1 MKLFTK
7 IKKFFIRVV
16 NFIKNL
22 FKPKKIEKF
31 TLYVGLNDQN
41 TRKQEYTTE
50 KAKRI
55 ISRILANNNIGGATF
70 LKAEGLYTY
79 ITDNKTEKENT
90 FKIEILFANKK
101 QVNNAISQIKKALN
115 QETIA
120 VVREKVASA
129 LI

>member
-1 MKLFTK
+1 M
-7 IKKFFIRVV
+7 
-16 NFIKNL
+16 
-22 FKPKKIEKF
+22 KKINKF
-31 TLYVGLNDQN
+31 TLYVGLNDQT
-41 TRKQEYTTE
+41 TRKQEVTAE

-55 ISRILANNNIGGATF
+55 ISRILANNNIEGATF

-79 ITDNKTEKENT
+79 IVDNKTEKENT

-101 QVNNAISQIKKALN
+101 QIKNAIAQIKKALN

-120 VVREKVASA
+120 VSQEKIASA

>member
-1 MKLFTK
+1 MKLFT
-7 IKKFFIRVV
+7 
-16 NFIKNL
+16 
-22 FKPKKIEKF
+22 KKIEKF

-55 ISRILANNNIGGATF
+55 ISRILANNSIEGATF

>member
-1 MKLFTK
+1 MEIFTK
-7 IKKFFIRVV
+7 
-16 NFIKNL
+16 
-22 FKPKKIEKF
+22 KINKF
-31 TLYVGLNDQN
+31 TLYVGLNDQT
-41 TRKQEYTTE
+41 TRKQEVTAE

-55 ISRILANNNIGGATF
+55 ISRILANNNIEGATF

-79 ITDNKTEKENT
+79 IVDNKTEKENT

-101 QVNNAISQIKKALN
+101 QINNAVAQIKKALN

-120 VVREKVASA
+120 VSQEKIASA

>member
-1 MKLFTK
+1 M
-7 IKKFFIRVV
+7 
-16 NFIKNL
+16 
-22 FKPKKIEKF
+22 KKINKF
-31 TLYVGLNDQN
+31 TLYVGLNDQT
-41 TRKQEYTTE
+41 TRKQEVTTE

-55 ISRILANNNIGGATF
+55 ISRILANNNIEGATF

-79 ITDNKTEKENT
+79 IVDNKTEKENT

-101 QVNNAISQIKKALN
+101 QIKNAIAQIKKALN

-120 VVREKVASA
+120 VSQEKIASA